1 MTKILK
7 NKYHHQTT
15 DIKHKGIQADHQK
28 KRNSGHKVPMQLN
41 MEIESFLRLLVTRNY
56 SVFPWYIIFHKK
68 LINSTALK
76 ILK

>member
-28 KRNSGHKVPMQLN
+28 KRNSGLQGTHATEYGNWKLFTASSKL
-41 MEIESFLRLLVTRNY
+41 EIIQY
-56 SVFPWYIIFHKK
+56 SLGI
-68 LINSTALK
+68 
-76 ILK
+76 